1 METLTL
7 LFIHTAWRAQSHQ
20 WSVNDDGLVEY
31 RGQLVEPREVYER
44 FPIDYPMFQICRVEV
59 CRRTTNPDP
68 NAAKPYVWETL
79 ELFQGG

>member
-7 LFIHTAWRAQSHQ
+7 LFIHTAWRVQSHQ

-31 RGQLVEPREVYER
+31 RGQLIEPREAYNR
-44 FPIDYPMFQICRVEV
+44 FLVDYPMFKVVRAEVCTRVE
-59 CRRTTNPDP
+59 NNEPDTIHQ
-68 NAAKPYVWETL
+68 YRWITL